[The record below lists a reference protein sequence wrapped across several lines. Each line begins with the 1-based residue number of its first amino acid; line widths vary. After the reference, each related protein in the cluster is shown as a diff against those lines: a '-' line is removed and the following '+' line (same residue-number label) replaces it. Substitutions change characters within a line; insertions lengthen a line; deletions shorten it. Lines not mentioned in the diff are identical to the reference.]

1 MSIKEIEI
9 QIASQCGPLL
19 NGVKISNLLNIS
31 TRDNHYIE
39 ELFKGSDISYEKVYA
54 DERRSSYILYKKK
67 DLLSYLNKEESR
79 KLLKSLSYNSEDL
92 SEIFRV
98 FSKRYSD
105 YMKKEGEF
113 PHEMGIFLGYP
124 IKDVIDFI
132 NNKGRNC
139 LFTGYWKV
147 YNNLNTA
154 LMIFETYNRARDE
167 VLRMISD
174 GRSIRNIIEAKK

>member
-1 MSIKEIEI
+1 
-9 QIASQCGPLL
+9 
-19 NGVKISNLLNIS
+19 
-31 TRDNHYIE
+31 
-39 ELFKGSDISYEKVYA
+39 
-54 DERRSSYILYKKK
+54 
-67 DLLSYLNKEESR
+67 
-79 KLLKSLSYNSEDL
+79 
-92 SEIFRV
+92 
-98 FSKRYSD
+98 
-105 YMKKEGEF
+105 MKKEGEF